1 MKLLKRFYYS
11 STRFLPLQF
20 LLRTSPVKSVFPYHH
35 IVSDEEVPHISNLYP
50 YKNTVEF
57 KKDLEFLLKR
67 FEPIHPTDLISFIEN
82 HNRLP
87 EKKFLLTFD
96 DGFKEIYE
104 VVAPILKSKGV
115 SAIFFINPA
124 FIDNKEMF
132 YRNKISVLLGE
143 IKKQNQPSIL
153 KRIAEIIS
161 TPSEEYGEIRDALL
175 KVKQAN
181 KEKLDEVATVLEL
194 SFEDYLRKKRPW
206 LTTPEL
212 KELSSQGFY
221 LGGHSWNHPYYQSL
235 PFNEQ
240 VKQTIDSCSYVKQFQ
255 NHKTTFAF
263 PHFDTDLS
271 QKLFDR
277 LLKTEHKIDLLFGTQ
292 NQKNEIQNKMIHR
305 FNCERPG
312 LPIDQHIKGILLY
325 SILQKLS
332 NKQNI
337 IRKHA

>member
-1 MKLLKRFYYS
+1 MKLLKRFYYG
-11 STRFLPLQF
+11 STSFLPLQF

-35 IVSDEEVPHISNLYP
+35 IISDEEVPHISNLYP
-50 YKNTVEF
+50 YKNTKEF
-57 KKDLEFLLKR
+57 KRDIDFLLKN
-67 FEPIHPTDLISFIEN
+67 FEPIHPIDLINFIDQ

-87 EKKFLLTFD
+87 ERKFLLTFD

-115 SAIFFINPA
+115 PAIFFINPA

-143 IKKQNQPSIL
+143 IKRQNQPSVL
-153 KRIAEIIS
+153 RKIAEIAFAS
-161 TPSEEYGEIRDALL
+161 SDKHEGIRSAL
-175 KVKQAN
+175 VKIKQTD
-181 KEKLDEVATVLEL
+181 KGKLDEIANVLGL
-194 SFEDYLRKKRPW
+194 SFEEYLVKKRPW

-212 KELSSQGFY
+212 EELSSQGFY
-221 LGGHSWNHPYYQSL
+221 LGGHSWNHPYYQTISL
-235 PFNEQ
+235 DEQ
-240 VKQTIDSCSYVKQFQ
+240 VRQTIDSCNYIGQFQ
-255 NHKTTFAF
+255 NHKRTFAF

-271 QKLFDR
+271 QELFDQ
-277 LLKTEHKIDLLFGTQ
+277 LLKGVNKIDLLFGTQ
-292 NQKNEIQNKMIHR
+292 NQKNEINNKMIHR
-305 FNCERPG
+305 FNCERPD
-312 LPIDQHIKGILLY
+312 LPLNQHIKGVLLY